1 MLPMLL
7 GPTEVEL
14 WRRSV
19 PGRPESIRE
28 KIWPTSRT
36 EQMCSGSSIL
46 PSQSW
51 LAQLWQD
58 TRAAE
63 RQLERSQFTC
73 GPSGAV
79 LRPSPCRP

>member
-1 MLPMLL
+1 MLVGWTHDGPESRIGPPFMLPMLL

-28 KIWPTSRT
+28 KIWPRSRT

-51 LAQLWQD
+51 L
-58 TRAAE
+58 
-63 RQLERSQFTC
+63 
-73 GPSGAV
+73 V
-79 LRPSPCRP
+79 